1 MLLQRLPVQPHAVE
15 TSRPLRGQCPARTTD
30 KRLRRCVGRRNAAL
44 VIEQKHCFG
53 ERIEEIKAGADGIR
67 QAFLLSQLQKLLS
80 KQAGGALK
88 LISSYL

>member
-1 MLLQRLPVQPHAVE
+1 MLLQRLPGQPHAVE
-15 TSRPLRGQCPARTTD
+15 TSRPLRQCSARTTD
-30 KRLRRCVGRRNAAL
+30 KRLRGCVGRRNAAF

-88 LISSYL
+88 LIRSYL